1 MPDPSTERS
10 TTDPASTADALGA
23 AFAEAERTMGGVLA
37 VHASRLDGSD
47 PVSYRERDVA
57 PAASTIK
64 VFLLGALL
72 DDVANGRTTLDHEVI
87 LGHDDQVTGSGVL
100 KSLQPTRPYTL
111 HDLAT
116 LMIIVSD
123 NTATNLV
130 LDAVG
135 LDRFRSWIAHHDWND
150 TTATGKLQ
158 VRRDAPPATT
168 SVRDLHDAMRRLWTG
183 ELLPEPETA
192 VARRIFAAQQQTAA
206 LGRELDFDPY
216 STESGDSDLVIASKG
231 GAIRGVRNEVA
242 VIRRGDAAFVM
253 AVTTRDCPDLRF
265 HVDNAGLLAVS
276 RVSRLLYD
284 RHLSTGAS
292 A

>member
-1 MPDPSTERS
+1 MPDPYTERS
-10 TTDPASTADALGA
+10 IDPAMAADALDA
-23 AFAEAERTMGGVLA
+23 AFAEAEQAMGGVLA
-37 VHASRLDGSD
+37 VRASRLDGSD
-47 PVSYRERDVA
+47 PITYRERDVA

-72 DDVANGRTTLDHEVI
+72 DDVASGRTTLDREVI

-100 KSLQPTRPYTL
+100 KSLQPTRSYTL
-111 HDLAT
+111 LDLAT

-130 LDAVG
+130 IDAVG
-135 LDRFRSWIAHHDWND
+135 LDRFQRWIGRHGWND
-150 TTATGKLQ
+150 TTAAGKLQ
-158 VRRDAPPATT
+158 IQLDAPPSTT
-168 SVRDLHDAMRRLWTG
+168 SVLDLHDVMRHLWTG
-183 ELLPEPETA
+183 ELLPEAETA
-192 VARRIFAAQQQTAA
+192 VARRIFEAQQQTAA

-216 STESGDSDLVIASKG
+216 STESGESDLVIASKA
-231 GAIRGVRNEVA
+231 GAIRGVRNEAA
-242 VIRRGDAAFVM
+242 VIRRGDDAFVM

-265 HVDNAGLLAVS
+265 HVDNAGLGAVS

-284 RHLSTGAS
+284 RYVAAGAS